1 MITQG
6 ACIRRRC
13 TTICSSGYSDLMA
26 PKIATANVVGF
37 AELLDFIRP
46 RHKMVLTTFR
56 ADGSLQSSPVTGGVD
71 GQGRVVIASYPRR
84 AKSVNIRRNPRAS
97 VVVLSDEFNGA
108 YVQLDGDA
116 EVIDVPEA
124 VELLVDY
131 YRVIAGEH
139 ADWQGLSPRHAGA
152 GQVPDPGDPAPVGP
166 GGHRRFPADVMG
178 MPRPSNPSS
187 PRRPDQQRSRHHW
200 A

>member
-1 MITQG
+1 
-6 ACIRRRC
+6 
-13 TTICSSGYSDLMA
+13 MA
-26 PKIATANVVGF
+26 ARIATANVVGF

-56 ADGSLQSSPVTGGVD
+56 ADSSLQSSPVTGGID

-84 AKSVNIRRNPRAS
+84 AKSVNVRRDPRAS
-97 VVVLSDEFNGA
+97 VVVLSDEFGGA

-139 ADWQGLSPRHAGA
+139 PDWQ
-152 GQVPDPGDPAPVGP
+152 DY
-166 GGHRRFPADVMG
+166 RRAMLDQGKCLIRVT
-178 MPRPSNPSS
+178 
-187 PRRPDQQRSRHHW
+187 PRRWGPV
-200 A
+200 ATGGFPPM

>member
-1 MITQG
+1 
-6 ACIRRRC
+6 
-13 TTICSSGYSDLMA
+13 MA
-26 PKIATANVVGF
+26 ARIATANVVGF

-56 ADGSLQSSPVTGGVD
+56 ADSSLQCSPVTGGID

-84 AKSVNIRRNPRAS
+84 AKSVNVRRNPRAS
-97 VVVLSDEFNGA
+97 VVVLSDEFDGA

-139 ADWQGLSPRHAGA
+139 PDWQ
-152 GQVPDPGDPAPVGP
+152 DY
-166 GGHRRFPADVMG
+166 RRAMLDQGKCLIRVT
-178 MPRPSNPSS
+178 
-187 PRRPDQQRSRHHW
+187 PRRWGPV
-200 A
+200 ATGGFPPM

>member
-1 MITQG
+1 
-6 ACIRRRC
+6 
-13 TTICSSGYSDLMA
+13 
-26 PKIATANVVGF
+26 VVGF

-56 ADGSLQSSPVTGGVD
+56 ADSSLQSSPVTGGID

-84 AKSVNIRRNPRAS
+84 AKSVNVRRNPRAS
-97 VVVLSDEFNGA
+97 VVVLSDEFDGA

-139 ADWQGLSPRHAGA
+139 PDWQ
-152 GQVPDPGDPAPVGP
+152 DY
-166 GGHRRFPADVMG
+166 RRAMLDQGKCLIRVT
-178 MPRPSNPSS
+178 
-187 PRRPDQQRSRHHW
+187 PRRWGPV
-200 A
+200 ATGGFPPM